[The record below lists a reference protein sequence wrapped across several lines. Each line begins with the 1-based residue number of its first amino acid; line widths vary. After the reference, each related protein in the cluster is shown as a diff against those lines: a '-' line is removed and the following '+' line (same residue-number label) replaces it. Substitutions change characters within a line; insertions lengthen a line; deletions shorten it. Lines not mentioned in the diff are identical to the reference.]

1 MSGGGRLHLGA
12 GEGRARGYTQ
22 QLRERHP
29 LSGHKGMLLT
39 GAIAVFLLVFGG
51 QFGHALTPLFVVFFV
66 VWLAVAV
73 AALLVLDSL
82 ASIAVRWPSAV
93 HRAGASE
100 YNGRAPR
107 IRLVSLLANVR
118 QGLRPAAIDFEVER
132 DSASADDL
140 NEVGPGIARRLGWDR
155 CEVEDTGRE
164 LRVRLSRVPGME
176 TRGPSWDR

>member
-1 MSGGGRLHLGA
+1 MSGERLHLGA
-12 GEGRARGYTQ
+12 GEGRSRGYME

-29 LSGHKGMLLT
+29 LSCHKITLGT
-39 GAIAVFLLVFGG
+39 GAISAFLLAFGLL
-51 QFGHALTPLFVVFFV
+51 FGHALTPLFAVLFV
-66 VWLAVAV
+66 VWLALAA
-73 AALLVLDSL
+73 AALLVLDPL

-155 CEVEDTGRE
+155 CTVEDTGE
-164 LRVRLSRVPGME
+164 SLRVHLSRLPGME